1 MRERLHYG
9 WIVAGVAFLVMMVGA
24 GVRATPGVLIVPL
37 EREFGWS
44 NATISVSIA
53 VTIFLYGLMGPFA
66 AALFERFG
74 LGRSV
79 AVALLLLAAGVAAT
93 SRIAEPWHMTALWGV
108 LVGCGTGMIA
118 MVLGATVANRWFVKR
133 RGLVL
138 GALTASAATGQLV
151 FLPMLASLS
160 TAHGWRTVSY
170 VVAAAA
176 LALVPPTLWLLRDHP
191 ANLNLPRYGESTVAP
206 PPVSTVNPAKRAIGA
221 LREGLGAR
229 DFWLLSGTFFICG
242 ASTNGLVGTHL
253 IPLCVDYGYTEVV
266 GAGLLAAMGVFDLIG
281 TTASGWLTDRY
292 DSRKLLAWYYGL
304 RGLSLMFVPFAFGYE
319 TLGLSV
325 FAIFYGLDWIATV
338 PPTVRLAGKAFG
350 EANAALMFG
359 WIAVAHQ
366 IGAASAAW
374 AAGYVRTASGD
385 YFAAFF
391 GAGVL
396 CLAAVVMALAIGRRP
411 EPQDG
416 LAAEAA

>member
-1 MRERLHYG
+1 MPQRLHYG
-9 WIVAGVAFLVMMVGA
+9 WIVAAVTFVVMMVGA

-37 EREFGWS
+37 EREFGWT
-44 NATISVSIA
+44 NATISISIA
-53 VTIFLYGLMGPFA
+53 VTIFLYGLCGPFA
-66 AALFERFG
+66 AAIYERFG
-74 LGRSV
+74 LRR
-79 AVALLLLAAGVAAT
+79 AVCGALLLLAAGESAT
-93 SRIAEPWHMTALWGV
+93 SRIEVPWHMTALWGV
-108 LVGCGTGMIA
+108 LVGCGTGMVA
-118 MVLGATVANRWFVKR
+118 MVLGASVANRWFAKR

-160 TAHGWRTVSY
+160 SAYGWRMVSY
-170 VVAAAA
+170 VVAASA
-176 LALVPPTLWLLRDHP
+176 LALIPLAAWLLRDYP
-191 ANLNLPRYGESTVAP
+191 ASVGLPRYGETEITP
-206 PPVSTVNPAKRAIGA
+206 PPVSTMNPAKRALLA
-221 LREGLGAR
+221 LRTGLGSR

-281 TTASGWLTDRY
+281 TTASGWLTDRF

-304 RGLSLMFVPFAFGYE
+304 RGLSLMFVPFAFGYDA
-319 TLGLSV
+319 LGLSV
-325 FAIFYGLDWIATV
+325 FAVFYGLDWIATV

-366 IGAASAAW
+366 IGAAFAAYT
-374 AAGYVRTASGD
+374 AGFIRTSTGD

-396 CLAAVVMALAIGRRP
+396 CLAAVVMALSIGRRP
-411 EPQDG
+411 EEDDLVP
-416 LAAEAA
+416 EAA

>member
-53 VTIFLYGLMGPFA
+53 VTIFLYGLIGPFA
-66 AALFERFG
+66 AAIFERFG

-79 AVALLLLAAGVAAT
+79 AAALLLLAAGVVAT
-93 SRIAEPWHMTALWGV
+93 SRIAEPWHMTVLWGV

-118 MVLGATVANRWFVKR
+118 MVFGATVANRWFVKR

-151 FLPMLASLS
+151 FLPMLAALS
-160 TAHGWRTVSY
+160 AVHGWRTVSY

-176 LALVPPTLWLLRDHP
+176 LALVPPALWLLRDHP
-191 ANLNLPRYGESTVAP
+191 ACMNQPRYGETAIAP

-221 LREGLGAR
+221 LRDGLGAR

-338 PPTVRLAGKAFG
+338 PPTVRLAGRAFG

-385 YFAAFF
+385 YFTAFF